1 MFQAICRGWYHASTH
16 RFSHVRGNCTT
27 SRGCNRVLLDLPTSH
42 VTTAPRILIVGDGN
56 FSYSRAITTALQ
68 RAGFEPKFV
77 ISTSLDTRDELER
90 MYPGASASIEHLES
104 NGVQVRHDINA
115 TTLAAY
121 AHVFGIDA
129 FDRIVF
135 NFPHFAEG
143 GNVRNKISKHRE
155 LLAKFFESSRSV
167 LAHDGQVWLSLCA
180 GQGGT
185 PADTI
190 TRSYGDTWQ
199 VIECAAAGQ
208 LLLLDVKPF
217 PFSELA
223 ALGYG
228 SVGYRLEER
237 AFHSENGLVH
247 VFVPESK
254 TVRSRFPQTWSR
266 DVSLWLGPNFS
277 VGAVES
283 IFREIMGDGFDLKLE
298 KRDEY
303 QCPKSQRQS
312 YMFHVVFTSNVYN
325 LTRQRLNGYIQA
337 IAARLDHDGVGQ
349 VRGGFDVPRS
359 NK

>member
-1 MFQAICRGWYHASTH
+1 MDKSGCRS
-16 RFSHVRGNCTT
+16 VRGKEAHRPT
-27 SRGCNRVLLDLPTSH
+27 RLPE
-42 VTTAPRILIVGDGN
+42 VTVIHG
-56 FSYSRAITTALQ
+56 
-68 RAGFEPKFV
+68 KF
-77 ISTSLDTRDELER
+77 
-90 MYPGASASIEHLES
+90 
-104 NGVQVRHDINA
+104 
-115 TTLAAY
+115 
-121 AHVFGIDA
+121 
-129 FDRIVF
+129 
-135 NFPHFAEG
+135 
-143 GNVRNKISKHRE
+143 
-155 LLAKFFESSRSV
+155 
-167 LAHDGQVWLSLCA
+167 
-180 GQGGT
+180 
-185 PADTI
+185 
-190 TRSYGDTWQ
+190 
-199 VIECAAAGQ
+199 IECAAAGQ

-254 TVRSRFPQTWSR
+254 TVRSRFSQTWSR

-312 YMFHVVFTSNVYN
+312 YMFHVVFTSNVPFGP
-325 LTRQRLNGYIQA
+325 RWRRSS
-337 IAARLDHDGVGQ
+337 ARWF
-349 VRGGFDVPRS
+349 RCPSF